1 MYSLQPRTLER
12 PPVGSVQAL
21 TFLRRVYLLFTGSI
35 GLAIV
40 GALAALYAGTPVE
53 ARLGPGVSVA
63 LPPLV
68 AFGVEHWFV
77 TLALYFGAFF
87 AASALRRRSGV
98 NVVALFGYG
107 LVTGLFIAPSLFFAQ
122 LMASHGQTLDA
133 SPVRDAFLLTGAAF
147 VGLSSY
153 VLVSRRDFSML
164 GASLNIGVWVL
175 FAAMILGIFVH
186 AQVLQ
191 LAIASV
197 GVLLFAGY
205 ILFDTSRIMREGED
219 DAVGAALRLFLDV
232 VNLFLFLLRILAS
245 SRDR

>member
-1 MYSLQPRTLER
+1 MYSFQPRTLER
-12 PPVGSVQAL
+12 PPLGAVQAQA
-21 TFLRRVYLLFTGSI
+21 FLRRVYLLFTGSV
-35 GLAIV
+35 GFAIA

-53 ARLGPGVSVA
+53 ARLGPGLSVA

-77 TLALYFGAFF
+77 TVALYFAAFF
-87 AASALRRRSGV
+87 AASMLRRRSGV
-98 NVVALFGYG
+98 NVVALLGYG

-122 LMASHGQTLDA
+122 LMASHGQTLDVA
-133 SPVRDAFLLTGAAF
+133 PVRDAFLLTGAAF

-164 GASLNIGVWVL
+164 GASLNIGIWVL
-175 FAAMILGIFVH
+175 LGAMVLGIFVH

>member
-1 MYSLQPRTLER
+1 MYSLQPRTLPR
-12 PPVGSVQAL
+12 SQVGPVQAL
-21 TFLRRVYLLFTGSI
+21 SFLRRVYLLFTGSI
-35 GLAIV
+35 GFAIA
-40 GALAALYAGTPVE
+40 GALAALYGGTPVE
-53 ARLGPGVSVA
+53 AHFGPGVSVA

-68 AFGVEHWFV
+68 AFGVEHWFI
-77 TLALYFGAFF
+77 TLALYFGAFL
-87 AASALRRRSGV
+87 AASLLRRSRGL

-153 VLVSRRDFSML
+153 ALITRKDFSML
-164 GASLNIGVWVL
+164 GAALSTGIWVL
-175 FAAMILGIFVH
+175 FAAMILGIFIH
-186 AQVLQ
+186 AQVFH

-205 ILFDTSRIMREGED
+205 ILYDTSRIMREGED